1 MAKTR
6 SQKRI
11 SRRKSMRGGETPE
24 EAAAREKRM
33 ADFKA
38 REAEIERLKAERA
51 NLARDAEEAQ
61 SNAERLRQEADEAK
75 RASADAAAAAPIR
88 EGLIFTPAQL
98 NTRVK
103 MVFGEG
109 ESGTIIMAA
118 LRGEPIDR
126 KGTIKI
132 HPDQCKVTDAKY
144 KPVCSG
150 IFALFGDPDEDGKRK
165 IEDLAAAQMLFRDVR
180 AGPPPRKSA
189 PTSTAGRRRRSR
201 KDRRYARRIR

>member
-1 MAKTR
+1 
-6 SQKRI
+6 
-11 SRRKSMRGGETPE
+11 MRGGETPE
-24 EAAAREKRM
+24 EVAAREKRM

-38 REAEIERLKAERA
+38 REAEIEKLKAEYA
-51 NLARDAEEAQ
+51 NDEREAEEARKT
-61 SNAERLRQEADEAK
+61 AERLRQEADEAK
-75 RASADAAAAAPIR
+75 RASADAAAAAPPR
-88 EGLIFTPAQL
+88 EGLLFTPAQL

-109 ESGTIIMAA
+109 ESGTIVMAA

-132 HPDQCKVTDAKY
+132 HPDQCKVTDEKY

-150 IFALFGDPDEDGKRK
+150 IFALFGDPDGEGKRK

-189 PTSTAGRRRRSR
+189 GRRRRSR
-201 KDRRYARRIR
+201 KSRRHARHIR